1 MNTETQDPTIYEILQ
16 TEHRT
21 VSTLLEELAD
31 TTEEDVE
38 DRESLFAEVKLNLE
52 LHARAE
58 EVVVYDLLRQHEQ
71 TRALAEQAQREHLV
85 VLRLLNTLESMSVAE
100 EDWEAMMAD
109 LTANVVSHVEEE
121 ENELFAALRSILD
134 DDQARTLAE
143 TFEAMK
149 SRLER
154 EVEAAA

>member
-1 MNTETQDPTIYEILQ
+1 MISDTQDPTIYEILQ

-71 TRALAEQAQREHLV
+71 TRALADRAQREHLV
-85 VLRLLNTLESMSVAE
+85 VVRLLASLEAMSVDD

-121 ENELFAALRSILD
+121 ESELFTALQQILD

-143 TFEAMK
+143 TYEAMK
-149 SRLER
+149 ARLER
-154 EVEAAA
+154 EAEAA

>member
-1 MNTETQDPTIYEILQ
+1 MISDTQDPTIYEILQ

-71 TRALAEQAQREHLV
+71 TRALADRAQREHLV
-85 VLRLLNTLESMSVAE
+85 VVRLLASLEAMSVDD

-121 ENELFAALRSILD
+121 ESELFTALKQILD

-143 TFEAMK
+143 TYEAMK
-149 SRLER
+149 ARLER
-154 EVEAAA
+154 EAEAA

>member
-1 MNTETQDPTIYEILQ
+1 MISDTQDPTIYEILQ

-38 DRESLFAEVKLNLE
+38 DRENLFAEVKLNLE

-71 TRALAEQAQREHLV
+71 TRALADRAQREHLV
-85 VLRLLNTLESMSVAE
+85 VVRLLASLEAMSVDD

-121 ENELFAALRSILD
+121 ESELFTALKQILD

-143 TFEAMK
+143 TYEAMK
-149 SRLER
+149 ARLER
-154 EVEAAA
+154 EAEAA